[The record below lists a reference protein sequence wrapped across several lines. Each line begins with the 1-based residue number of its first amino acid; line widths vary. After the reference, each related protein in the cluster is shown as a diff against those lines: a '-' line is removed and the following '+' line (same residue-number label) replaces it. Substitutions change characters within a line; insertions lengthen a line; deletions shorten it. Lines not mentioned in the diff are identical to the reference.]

1 MRDRRLSPRR
11 REAEFLPAA
20 LEIQHSPPSPIGQA
34 VMWVIVSLFTVA
46 IGWTTVGRID
56 VVAVARG
63 KLIPSDHSKI
73 IQPLDAGIVRGI
85 HVRDGQDVRQGQILI
100 ELDPTA
106 SRAEQ
111 ERVAKEHSA
120 ARVRV
125 ARLRALLAGGP
136 FEAPSDADPI
146 LATLQGELLRD
157 QRREFESRLE
167 AAQRA
172 IEQREA
178 AMAATRADVQ
188 RLETTVPMLTERA
201 EAFKTLLEGGFVAR
215 MQYLEIEEQRITRVQ
230 SLAMQRERL
239 VQDQAAVAEAHQQKV
254 ALEAELRS
262 TYLTELAEW
271 ETRATSL
278 AQELVK
284 ASQRSAIQRLTAPID
299 GAIQQMAVHTLG
311 GVVTPAQQLMVVVP
325 HDHPLEVEAWIENK
339 DVGFVSSGQPVEVK
353 IDTFPFTTYGTVS
366 GKVLLISRD
375 AVQVDKVGLVYAVRA
390 SLDRAS
396 VVVEGRP
403 TPLLA
408 GMAVSVEIKTG
419 QRRLIEFFLSPL
431 IRHVRESLRER

>member
-1 MRDRRLSPRR
+1 
-11 REAEFLPAA
+11 
-20 LEIQHSPPSPIGQA
+20 
-34 VMWVIVSLFTVA
+34 MWVIVSLFVVA
-46 IGWTTVGRID
+46 IGWTTFGKID

-63 KLIPSDHSKI
+63 KLIPNDHSKI

-85 HVRDGQDVRQGQILI
+85 HVREGQDVRQGQILI

-125 ARLRALLAGGP
+125 TRLRALLAGGP
-136 FEAPSDADPI
+136 FEVPSDADPI

-178 AMAATRADVQ
+178 AMAATQADVQ
-188 RLETTVPMLTERA
+188 RLETTVPMLTE
-201 EAFKTLLEGGFVAR
+201 TLLEGGFVAR

-325 HDHPLEVEAWIENK
+325 NDHPLEVEAWIENK
-339 DVGFVSSGQPVEVK
+339 DVGFVSSGQPVEIK
-353 IDTFPFTTYGTVS
+353 IDTFPFTTYGTIS

-390 SLDRAS
+390 SLDRSAI
-396 VVVEGRP
+396 VVDGRS

-408 GMAVSVEIKTG
+408 GMAVSLEIKTG

-431 IRHVRESLRER
+431 IRHARESLRER

>member
-1 MRDRRLSPRR
+1 MRDRRLAHRR

-20 LEIQHSPPSPIGQA
+20 LEIQHFPPSPIGRA
-34 VMWVIVSLFTVA
+34 VTWVIVLLFAVA
-46 IGWTTVGRID
+46 IGWATFGKID

-85 HVRDGQDVRQGQILI
+85 HVRDGQDVRQGQVLI

-106 SRAEQ
+106 SGAEL

-136 FEAPSDADPI
+136 FEAPPDADPT

-167 AAQRA
+167 AAQLA

-178 AMAATRADVQ
+178 AMAATQADVQ

-201 EAFKTLLEGGFVAR
+201 EAFKKLLEGGFVAR
-215 MQYLEIEEQRITRVQ
+215 MQYLEIEEQRVTRVQ

-239 VQDQAAVAEAHQQKV
+239 VQDQAALAEAHQQRA
-254 ALEAELRS
+254 ALEAELRR

-284 ASQRSAIQRLTAPID
+284 ASQRMAIQRLASPIA
-299 GAIQQMAVHTLG
+299 GVIQQMAVHTLG
-311 GVVTPAQQLMVVVP
+311 GVVTPAQPLMVIVP

-353 IDTFPFTTYGTVS
+353 IDTFPFTTYGTVP
-366 GKVLLISRD
+366 GKILVVSRD
-375 AVQVDKVGLVYAVRA
+375 AVQVDKVGLVYAARA
-390 SLDRAS
+390 SLDRS
-396 VVVEGRP
+396 TMVVDGRA

-408 GMAVSVEIKTG
+408 GMSVSVEITTG

-431 IRHVRESLRER
+431 IRHARESLRER